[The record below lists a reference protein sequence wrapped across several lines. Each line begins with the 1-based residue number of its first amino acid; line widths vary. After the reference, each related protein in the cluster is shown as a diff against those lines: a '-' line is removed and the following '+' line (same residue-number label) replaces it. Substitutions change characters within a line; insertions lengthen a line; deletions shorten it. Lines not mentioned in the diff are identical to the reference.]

1 VLNGTVAANGQ
12 IVNQGTVV
20 RINLKLPQQGIPQI
34 ESLTVVG
41 SGFPERTDP
50 AALVIGPTGVGL
62 GPGQGRGHEESWER
76 GHGRKSGVLYVADS
90 LNNRIAMIH
99 DALDRT
105 TSAGPGITLSV
116 GGSLNDPPGLVVAPN
131 GHLLTLNRNDCFI
144 TEITPQGHQIAKSL
158 LDNTGGPP
166 PGAGTLFG
174 LAFDPNV
181 GIYFVDNGT
190 NTLNLLH

>member
-1 VLNGTVAANGQ
+1 
-12 IVNQGTVV
+12 VV
-20 RINLKLPQQGIPQI
+20 RINLKLPQQGIPWI

-62 GPGQGRGHEESWER
+62 SPGHGRGDHNDSWEW

-90 LNNRIAMIH
+90 LNNRIALIP

-116 GGSLNDPPGLVVAPN
+116 GGSLNDPLGLVVAPN
-131 GHLLTLNRNDCFI
+131 GHILTVNGNDGFI
-144 TEITPQGHQIAKSL
+144 TEITPQGYQIAKIL

-174 LAFDPNV
+174 LAFDPM